1 MNNEKNNIITY
12 QGNQI
17 NLYSDDR
24 ADYVSLT
31 DMVNAWKSKG
41 KGQKDIKYWIR
52 NQQTVDFLDVWEKKY
67 NPNYRPAQ
75 MSTAVK
81 MIKERNF
88 SIKQWVDLTNAKGIF
103 TRFGDVSGT
112 YAHKDIALKFAG
124 WLSPEF
130 ELYLVDEI
138 QRLKELERQK
148 DSFELLS
155 HDQILKLVRLKE
167 VFKYVAHQEIIE
179 DAHKELFAARSGS
192 KNPFAEFNTW
202 RNKILDIEP
211 AVIDERIRQ
220 YCIDNKIALSTKI
233 LRKSKRDKILLI
245 DTYDAVRN
253 AVWDFLQIQGEINAL
268 NLANLVGNM
277 IRIEKGEIMPKNET
291 DLFHQQQ
298 DLGEFSDF
306 PTAVGEMKQIKT
318 AREVLALRA
327 SLKQKELTN
336 FDKTLK
342 GFLSVPPPTKEDKEK
357 K

>member
-1 MNNEKNNIITY
+1 MINEKYSVIPY
-12 QGNQI
+12 QGTNI

-24 ADYVSLT
+24 NDYISLT
-31 DMVNAWKSKG
+31 DMANAWNNTHGTKKSVAN
-41 KGQKDIKYWIR
+41 WIR

-67 NPNYRPAQ
+67 NSNYRHAQ
-75 MSTAVK
+75 LSIAAR

-88 SIKQWVDLTNAKGIF
+88 SVKQWVDLTNATGIF

-112 YAHKDIALKFAG
+112 YAHKDIALKFAS

-155 HDQILKLVRLKE
+155 HEQILKLVRLKE
-167 VFKYVAHQEIIE
+167 VFKYVAHQETIE

-192 KNPFAEFNTW
+192 KNPFAEFNSW
-202 RNKILDIEP
+202 RNKILDISPE
-211 AVIDERIRQ
+211 VINERIRQ
-220 YCIDNKIALSTKI
+220 YCIDNKIALTNKI
-233 LRKSKRDKILLI
+233 LKKSKRDKILLL

-277 IRIEKGEIMPKNET
+277 IRIEKGEVLPKNEA
-291 DLFHQQQ
+291 DLFHPKQ
-298 DLGEFSDF
+298 DLGEFTDF
-306 PTAVGEMKQIKT
+306 AGAVGEMKQIKT
-318 AREVLALRA
+318 AREVLAIRA
-327 SLKQKELTN
+327 AQKKKELST

-342 GFLSVPPPTKEDKEK
+342 GFLAVPPPPKEEDKD
-357 K
+357 